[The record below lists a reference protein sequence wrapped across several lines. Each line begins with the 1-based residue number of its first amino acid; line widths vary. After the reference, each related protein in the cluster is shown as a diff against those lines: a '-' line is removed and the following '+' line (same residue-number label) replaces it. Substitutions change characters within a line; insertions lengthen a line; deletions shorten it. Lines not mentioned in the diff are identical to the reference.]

1 MVARW
6 PGSTHDSFVFNNCAL
21 KQSLER
27 GQYNFGRPYCHLIG
41 DSGYAL
47 RPYLLTPVAHPADAH
62 ERQYNKALK
71 GTRYLSET
79 MEDGVL
85 LSERH
90 RGQTHIHTRKNCKV
104 IMATAVL
111 HNMRKFDGM
120 IDDPVILDERPID
133 NAILDVGERA
143 AAFRREFIRRMF

>member
-1 MVARW
+1 MKYPHFFSAVCGPNNEFLNVVARW

-79 MEDGVL
+79 TFGQWKMVFRC
-85 LSERH
+85 LSDT
-90 RGQTHIHTRKNCKV
+90 RGKLSFSPEKKCKV
-104 IMATAVL
+104 IVATAVL
-111 HNMRKFDGM
+111 FST
-120 IDDPVILDERPID
+120 I
-133 NAILDVGERA
+133 
-143 AAFRREFIRRMF
+143 

>member
-21 KQSLER
+21 KQSLEK

-79 MEDGVL
+79 TFGQWKMVFRC
-85 LSERH
+85 LSDTGGKLMFTPE
-90 RGQTHIHTRKNCKV
+90 KNCKV

-111 HNMRKFDGM
+111 HNMRKF
-120 IDDPVILDERPID
+120 DDPVILDERPID

-143 AAFRREFIRRMF
+143 AAFRREFMRRMF